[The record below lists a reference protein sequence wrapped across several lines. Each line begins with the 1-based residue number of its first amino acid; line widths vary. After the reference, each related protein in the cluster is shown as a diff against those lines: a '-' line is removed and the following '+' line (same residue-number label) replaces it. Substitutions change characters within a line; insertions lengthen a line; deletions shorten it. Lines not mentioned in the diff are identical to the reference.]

1 MLAQPSGL
9 LLGRPREWVKAA
21 NVHGA
26 APSSSRRYE
35 THAAEVCR
43 QSADGDDTHPNDVA
57 AAGDHKSLMKRW
69 RRQLGLVVSDLPER
83 PRLGRHDLRERLRRR
98 LRNVM
103 VLGWKK
109 VSSGFETETKKWDGK
124 WYRLAPRTQY
134 ILCIRGH
141 AFWAQFLGPKTEPGF
156 GQKLSQ

>member
-35 THAAEVCR
+35 THAAEVYR

-69 RRQLGLVVSDLPER
+69 RRQLGLVVSELPER
-83 PRLGRHDLRERLRRR
+83 PRLGRHDPREKAAQTPQKCNGSGVEKSFVWV
-98 LRNVM
+98 RNRNQ
-103 VLGWKK
+103 K
-109 VSSGFETETKKWDGK
+109 VGRKMGPPGATNPIHIMYSRS
-124 WYRLAPRTQY
+124 R
-134 ILCIRGH
+134 
-141 AFWAQFLGPKTEPGF
+141 FLGPISGP
-156 GQKLSQ
+156 QN